1 MRRSNGIKEKHDESK
16 GESKLISTVSGGV
29 RFYPPSKKYWR
40 IGGSFYDFSS
50 FMKRHPGGSE
60 VMLMAR
66 DRFEDA
72 TFVFEAHHHNYKKA
86 RAMIRKYR
94 VPDAKMTNRRPRRDE
109 IGEFDDVHFDD
120 LLDQGKTPRL
130 IDDDSFYSV
139 LRLRVT
145 RYLRDIG
152 YADGGPTVFC
162 VFLFWFVFFS
172 WLACMCM
179 TYVSGSY
186 AAAFA
191 TGIVGSWLGAFGHN
205 WVHQAKPKRWG
216 WALLSLDVIG
226 FSSETWFRKH
236 NLQHHMYTNTP
247 WDNHYTGTDP
257 FLVTDPTRER
267 NLCQKYLF
275 PYLHPIVFFVGPY
288 VMFER
293 GVRESFSFDNI
304 SHFNTHFV
312 VRSTR

>member
-152 YADGGPTVFC
+152 CPIQCARCSFRHSTIWSILYLYLDIC
-162 VFLFWFVFFS
+162 N
-172 WLACMCM
+172 C
-179 TYVSGSY
+179 
-186 AAAFA
+186 
-191 TGIVGSWLGAFGHN
+191 IH
-205 WVHQAKPKRWG
+205 RG
-216 WALLSLDVIG
+216 WDYQG
-226 FSSETWFRKH
+226 FS
-236 NLQHHMYTNTP
+236 
-247 WDNHYTGTDP
+247 
-257 FLVTDPTRER
+257 
-267 NLCQKYLF
+267 
-275 PYLHPIVFFVGPY
+275 
-288 VMFER
+288 
-293 GVRESFSFDNI
+293 
-304 SHFNTHFV
+304 
-312 VRSTR
+312 RS